1 MTDFSELTS
10 IADKYKKKALE
21 LDLKAQQD
29 IKQAYRKSAVTFI
42 KVLSRVVK
50 RNNSSTVEEI
60 LIRKDVEDAFTA
72 SLVSA
77 RTSATKIVEEAF
89 QKGVALGI
97 AQAKEE
103 ASLFGLEAD
112 INSDFPSSTYLSS
125 LLSDISRHSR
135 EMEDAAIEAFYES
148 YRDKGFKDDTGKTT
162 QQRREESTTRSRLMA
177 SSVIRAIGPVSTR
190 SSASATVAVQRGM
203 TEAHLYAYRDISKGN
218 RLTKVWIAN
227 FSDPSKPP
235 CPTCTALHGT
245 EVPFAQSFSS
255 SQTFSSSKP
264 PGVYKDLQG
273 PPRHPNCRCVIIVLV
288 GEVDFS
294 KVNSPAGLR
303 AFAIE
308 QSKRVVSSKGI
319 SSQQIRDMPKN
330 KFDSFKSKVISSV
343 KKLFR
348 RGFGG

>member
-60 LIRKDVEDAFTA
+60 LIRKDVEEAFSA

-112 INSDFPSSTYLSS
+112 INS
-125 LLSDISRHSR
+125 
-135 EMEDAAIEAFYES
+135 
-148 YRDKGFKDDTGKTT
+148 GDTLTPEPEVAKRSNRSEIA
-162 QQRREESTTRSRLMA
+162 RR
-177 SSVIRAIGPVSTR
+177 
-190 SSASATVAVQRGM
+190 
-203 TEAHLYAYRDISKGN
+203 
-218 RLTKVWIAN
+218 
-227 FSDPSKPP
+227 
-235 CPTCTALHGT
+235 C
-245 EVPFAQSFSS
+245 
-255 SQTFSSSKP
+255 
-264 PGVYKDLQG
+264 
-273 PPRHPNCRCVIIVLV
+273 
-288 GEVDFS
+288 
-294 KVNSPAGLR
+294 
-303 AFAIE
+303 
-308 QSKRVVSSKGI
+308 
-319 SSQQIRDMPKN
+319 
-330 KFDSFKSKVISSV
+330 SSV
-343 KKLFR
+343 KVPQLNVGYLPVPKFQSMN
-348 RGFGG
+348 FGIILLLITSAISLITV